1 MRRKNIY
8 KYRMSVSVNEK
19 FGCLLYSTDLQSIH
33 EEEQLRRRAGR
44 TSSRYN
50 NKNNNKN
57 KAVTRVIKPV
67 DFFMYNEIVI
77 SNALTENDEIYN
89 GGSAFECHLYS
100 FSSFVPLKT
109 KKEIKEMN
117 QTKEEIIRSE
127 NDDSTNK
134 ITYGAFNYLF
144 KDKPLF
150 AYFGEAKTRTDFCRR
165 TITAYK
171 RVLDNLSY
179 LKKNEA
185 VHLGISLETILVK
198 NDGATLLDGV
208 KYVRFI
214 GGLKESVIKMT
225 IGDKE
230 NGLSPLFLPIEL
242 SLFVYM
248 VDNDVHALSS
258 NNVRVV
264 IGEHMFHSEIVKRLS
279 EAFQTDYVNNCEAVL
294 CKYVNVPKNEVLCDI
309 LKQSRT
315 WGMYSVSVVFLTM
328 MMKVQVFYNNLLKTG
343 IFNKW
348 FKLLLMNTHPNPD
361 RRKTV
366 EENMSIF
373 SKLTCVKSFAEFTPF
388 LNEVSD
394 ENLFKIGECLV
405 KPERAI

>member
-1 MRRKNIY
+1 
-8 KYRMSVSVNEK
+8 MSVSINEK
-19 FGCLLYSTDLQSIH
+19 FGCLLYSTDLQSIR
-33 EEEQLRRRAGR
+33 EEEQLRRRTGR
-44 TSSRYN
+44 TSPKNKNKKN
-50 NKNNNKN
+50 NKNNKN
-57 KAVTRVIKPV
+57 NTVARVIKPV

-77 SNALTENDEIYN
+77 SNALSENDEIYN
-89 GGSAFECHLYS
+89 GDLGFESHLYS

-117 QTKEEIIRSE
+117 TTKEEIIRSE
-127 NDDSTNK
+127 NDDSTNR
-134 ITYGAFNYLF
+134 ITYGAFNYSF
-144 KDKPLF
+144 KDKSLF
-150 AYFGEAKTRTDFCRR
+150 AYLGEAKTRTDFCRR
-165 TITAYK
+165 AITAYK
-171 RVLDNLSY
+171 KALDNLAY

-225 IGDKE
+225 IADKE

-242 SLFVYM
+242 SLFMYM
-248 VDNDVHALSS
+248 VNNDARALSS
-258 NNVRVV
+258 NNVRVI

-279 EAFQTDYVNNCEAVL
+279 EAFQTDYINNCEAVL
-294 CKYVNVPKNEVLCDI
+294 CKYVNVPKNEVLRDI
-309 LKQSRT
+309 LNQSRT

-328 MMKVQVFYNNLLKTG
+328 MMKTQLFYNNLLKTG

-373 SKLTCVKSFAEFTPF
+373 SKLTCVKSFAEFSPF

-394 ENLFKIGECLV
+394 ENLVKIGECFV
-405 KPERAI
+405 KPERTV